1 MVLLSRKV
9 DTSVCLGQKCPKHST
24 LVLRH
29 QHKQSYCK
37 IRLVIHFPLDIS
49 VTTCFHPNKSMASV
63 KTSTNADGILVR
75 KKSNPPP
82 QYAKTKTKTNA
93 TNSNTAVGSLLNVYT
108 DMKESTNDATSMTS
122 KEKKSTETTQPTSQP
137 TQSTKPSKSS
147 ETQNGTK
154 LWGEMLH
161 ARYLMALFDYAL
173 QHASPKKIMK
183 CMPKAYP
190 SSLTTEHVKSH
201 LQKLRVKAVDNR
213 QYQLEICDNLLQ
225 EEYDIATGKY
235 IGETALTES
244 TYELYSQRFAIA
256 KEMLTDPRRFSLEL
270 LTELKQQQQPQQH
283 VASVNNAKN
292 STTAMSSQSNNNNSS
307 SSSSSSNNNIT
318 PIDISLKHSRASETE
333 QQSSRNNKRQRRNSL
348 KDEMAQ
354 QVQYHKRMV
363 ENHNNQLLKYSYIAS
378 QSLNG
383 DDKKKGNNS
392 KNAIVDAVDGLI
404 NIKT

>member
-1 MVLLSRKV
+1 
-9 DTSVCLGQKCPKHST
+9 
-24 LVLRH
+24 
-29 QHKQSYCK
+29 
-37 IRLVIHFPLDIS
+37 
-49 VTTCFHPNKSMASV
+49 MASV
-63 KTSTNADGILVR
+63 KTSTNTEGILVR
-75 KKSNPPP
+75 KKPNPP

-93 TNSNTAVGSLLNVYT
+93 TRSHLEAPNSDTAVGSLLNVYT
-108 DMKESTNDATSMTS
+108 DMKESTNDATSMNS
-122 KEKKSTETTQPTSQP
+122 KEKKSSSQPTSQP

-270 LTELKQQQQPQQH
+270 LTELKQQQQHQQH

-307 SSSSSSNNNIT
+307 SSSSSSSSNNNIT

-333 QQSSRNNKRQRRNSL
+333 HQSSRNNKRQRRNSL

>member
-1 MVLLSRKV
+1 
-9 DTSVCLGQKCPKHST
+9 
-24 LVLRH
+24 
-29 QHKQSYCK
+29 
-37 IRLVIHFPLDIS
+37 
-49 VTTCFHPNKSMASV
+49 MASV

-82 QYAKTKTKTNA
+82 QYAKTQTKTNA
-93 TNSNTAVGSLLNVYT
+93 TRSHLEAPNSNTAVGSLLNVYT
-108 DMKESTNDATSMTS
+108 DMKESTNDATSMNS
-122 KEKKSTETTQPTSQP
+122 KEIKSETTQPTSQP

-270 LTELKQQQQPQQH
+270 LTELKQQQQHQQH

-307 SSSSSSNNNIT
+307 SSSSSSSTTTEKDSTDIQWGDLRKLGWKWSNDHNGLGNYFYRPGISTKIQKASAVENIDVFK
-318 PIDISLKHSRASETE
+318 DISDIRSMI
-333 QQSSRNNKRQRRNSL
+333 QI
-348 KDEMAQ
+348 
-354 QVQYHKRMV
+354 
-363 ENHNNQLLKYSYIAS
+363 HNIKNQLLNNQDYLNRYVNYHIQNAVLLINQELDTNAHLSDLQLWNCLAS
-378 QSLNG
+378 
-383 DDKKKGNNS
+383 KKGYVENP
-392 KNAIVDAVDGLI
+392 KVEM
-404 NIKT
+404 